1 MTDRLVDSNG
11 FPRSDIDLVAVTT
24 ARSNIVKLKNDHKEI
39 MLRIEEALHAVHAE
53 ALAEREKK
61 KEEAA
66 QAALQGESSSS
77 TTAQASQSGSG
88 SNTIGAP
95 LTPFAKVNAGLLQG
109 DKIVAFGTVTASTP
123 NVLPSLSEHVQSREN
138 KPILVKVLR
147 GDASELHSLILVP
160 RQGWGGRGMLG
171 CHIVPA

>member
-1 MTDRLVDSNG
+1 
-11 FPRSDIDLVAVTT
+11 
-24 ARSNIVKLKNDHKEI
+24 

-95 LTPFAKVNAGLLQG
+95 LTPFAKVNA
-109 DKIVAFGTVTASTP
+109 VAPDSPAREAVR
-123 NVLPSLSEHVQSREN
+123 VLFFFYFYPS
-138 KPILVKVLR
+138 
-147 GDASELHSLILVP
+147 
-160 RQGWGGRGMLG
+160 
-171 CHIVPA
+171 